1 MFLCSRLLHRQNFGS
16 FQLSLFASKN
26 RRLIWCAIVVFVIG
40 IVVRLPLMPLEG
52 TYDHATF
59 KLWSYV
65 AANNSPG
72 QIYRLQKGVTA
83 TFNIENVKAVMR
95 LELAPGMWT
104 HSGWSEYVDYPPI
117 IPLLL
122 GLVGQI
128 YSCTSPQF
136 EDSRLLN
143 ELIKIPGLCFD
154 ALVSISIFVL
164 IARMRLFG
172 QALFASSIYWLNPLI
187 VLGGPLYAYQD
198 SVYVVPL
205 ILCLF
210 LVNKGNLLPAWIFWT
225 ISLFTKPQAILAL
238 PALVA
243 ATASLRDV
251 KKAVSCAVAV
261 ALVALVIMSP
271 YIFDN
276 TIINLVANNWRNASE
291 PVISAQNCNL
301 WWLITYLVQVK
312 AQQAAHVDLWTAL
325 QLNPIMEWSASTTQ
339 QFLYVNA
346 KKIGIFLYGI
356 FVLMAVGT
364 WWKRFAKQSRVGQVI
379 SSIHECAA
387 LLIYGQSMLL
397 TQSHENHGYGAAAI
411 LLATWWF
418 EPRLD
423 KQLLT
428 IASILSIVATLNILT
443 FYGFGPNVATIHPH
457 NILWLDFSVMLTL
470 LNICLFTFWLFR
482 WFKPVLFGADTSL
495 KSS

>member
-1 MFLCSRLLHRQNFGS
+1 M

-26 RRLIWCAIVVFVIG
+26 RRLIWCAIVVFSIG
-40 IVVRLPLMPLEG
+40 LAERLPLLPLEG

-65 AANNSPG
+65 AAVNSPG
-72 QIYRLQKGVTA
+72 QIYRLKKGVTA
-83 TFNIENVKAVMR
+83 TFNIESVKAVMR
-95 LELAPGMWT
+95 LKLAPGMWT
-104 HSGWSEYVDYPPI
+104 HAGWTEYVDYPPI

-122 GLVGQI
+122 GLVGKI
-128 YSCTSPQF
+128 YSSISPQF

-143 ELIKIPGLCFD
+143 ELIKIPGLCLD
-154 ALVSISIFVL
+154 ALVSVSIFVL
-164 IARMRLFG
+164 IARTRSFG
-172 QALFASSIYWLNPLI
+172 QALFASSIYWLNPLV
-187 VLGGPLYAYQD
+187 VLGGPLFAYQD
-198 SVYVVPL
+198 SVYVAPL

-210 LVNKGNLLPAWIFWT
+210 LVNKGKLLPAWVFWT
-225 ISLFTKPQAILAL
+225 VSLFTKPQAILVF

-243 ATASLRDV
+243 ATASLRDFRKV
-251 KKAVSCAVAV
+251 LFCAFAV
-261 ALVALVIMSP
+261 ALVASVIMSP

-276 TIINLVANNWRNASE
+276 TVINLVANNWRNASE
-291 PVISAQNCNL
+291 PVISAQNCNI
-301 WWLITYLVQVK
+301 WWLVTYLVQVK
-312 AQQAAHVDLWTAL
+312 TQQVAQADVWTAL

-346 KKIGIFLYGI
+346 KKIGVVVYGT
-356 FVLMAVGT
+356 FVLLAVGT
-364 WWKRFAKQSRVGQVI
+364 WWKRFAWQSRSRQVI
-379 SSIHECAA
+379 PSIHECAA

-418 EPRLD
+418 DPLLD

-428 IASILSIVATLNILT
+428 IASILSIVSTLNILT

-457 NILWLDFSVMLTL
+457 NFLWLDFSVVLTL
-470 LNICLFTFWLFR
+470 LNICLFNFWLFR
-482 WFKPVLFGADTSL
+482 WFKPVLFGAGTSL
-495 KSS
+495 KRS